1 MLSWIVVVD
10 DHLYDLVVTEDETV
24 CVFSIDGGV
33 GGHFSSCHDS
43 VQGWYLGSYVGYIVE
58 ERVILSQLSVSTRQ
72 ARRYVRLQL
81 RYRGCPSLHRL

>member
-24 CVFSIDGGV
+24 GVLSVNGGV

-43 VQGWYLGSYVGYIVE
+43 VQGWYLGTHIGYIIE
-58 ERVILSQLSVSTRQ
+58 ERIILFQLSVLTRW
-72 ARRYVRLQL
+72 ARKHVHLL
-81 RYRGCPSLHRL
+81 LHCRGCPSSHRL